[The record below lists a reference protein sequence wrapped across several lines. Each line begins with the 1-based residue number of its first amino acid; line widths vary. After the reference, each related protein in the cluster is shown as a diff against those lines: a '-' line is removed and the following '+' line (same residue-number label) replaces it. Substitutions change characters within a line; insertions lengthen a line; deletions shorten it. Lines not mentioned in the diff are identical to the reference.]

1 MDVRS
6 ATVPI
11 VHATLAGL
19 LGIVVIVMAVGW
31 QDLLAAASAP
41 DDPHGYVRV
50 FVTTGVWGFL
60 LIFVPL
66 IGVVLVGTFDWQVG
80 RGATILRS
88 GDVAIFVLA
97 ALQLQSSATGV
108 DRLLAGAL
116 ALLAAGGLA
125 SSIVIDPPRRAG
137 FRH

>member
-1 MDVRS
+1 VDVRS

-11 VHATLAGL
+11 VHAALAAL
-19 LGIVVIVMAVGW
+19 LGILTILMALGW
-31 QDLLAAASAP
+31 QDLLASATSAG
-41 DDPHGYVRV
+41 DPHGYVRV

-66 IGVVLVGTFDWQVG
+66 IGVVLVGTFDWQIG
-80 RGATILRS
+80 RGPTILRM

-97 ALQLQSSATGV
+97 TLQLSSSATGV
-108 DRLLAGAL
+108 DRWLAGAL

-125 SSIVIDPPRRAG
+125 ASLIVDPPRRAG
-137 FRH
+137 FRR